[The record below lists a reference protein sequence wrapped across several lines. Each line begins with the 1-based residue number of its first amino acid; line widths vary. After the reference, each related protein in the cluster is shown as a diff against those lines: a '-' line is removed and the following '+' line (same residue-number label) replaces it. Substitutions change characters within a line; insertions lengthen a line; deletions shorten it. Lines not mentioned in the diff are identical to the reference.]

1 MLLLGCLLLLGGIL
15 GSYSGTLWNPHKNE
29 CVEGLEDHT
38 YRMSKCAAG
47 APSQAWV
54 LEGQFIKNKKSGT
67 CLTSLPYGGV
77 KPFACSKTLHDEE
90 KLDMIKIEIEGT
102 EVRTVTGWCLHNDG
116 QKLEFMSCR
125 FKPKSF
131 PRIAFE

>member
-1 MLLLGCLLLLGGIL
+1 MRLLGCFLLLGAIL
-15 GSYSGTLWNPHKNE
+15 GSYSGTLRNPQKNE
-29 CVEGLEDHT
+29 CAEGLEDHT
-38 YRMSKCAAG
+38 YCMSKCAAG

-54 LEGQFIKNKKSGT
+54 LQGQFIKNKKSGT

-131 PRIAFE
+131 PRIVFE